1 VEGFLKGI
9 FVSGAHRS
17 RRLALQGLCCID
29 AQGTGAWSLVE
40 DFIRDSREGTMIVDG
55 AMKMLRA
62 AFDDRTASDGLLSRH
77 ARRWE
82 LPRLAMVDRNILRLA
97 VYELRLRQTPPK
109 VVISEALRL
118 AREFSTAESPRFVNG
133 VLDAVAKE
141 LFTQYSQAPTIDET
155 AAQDAEPAESEEE

>member
-1 VEGFLKGI
+1 M
-9 FVSGAHRS
+9 
-17 RRLALQGLCCID
+17 
-29 AQGTGAWSLVE
+29 E
-40 DFIRDSREGTMIVDG
+40 DFIRDSREGSMVVDG
-55 AMKMLRA
+55 AMKTLRA
-62 AFDDRTASDGLLSRH
+62 AFDDRAESDALLCRH

-97 VYELRLRQTPPK
+97 VYELRRGEAPPK

-141 LFTQYSQAPTIDET
+141 LFSHRPPAPTRDEDVDDDPT
-155 AAQDAEPAESEEE
+155 KTPEG

>member
-1 VEGFLKGI
+1 M
-9 FVSGAHRS
+9 
-17 RRLALQGLCCID
+17 
-29 AQGTGAWSLVE
+29 E

-55 AMKMLRA
+55 AMTLLRA
-62 AFDDRTASDGLLSRH
+62 AFDDRTASDELLARH

-97 VYELRLRQTPPK
+97 VHELRLHQTPPK

-141 LFTQYSQAPTIDET
+141 LHGQAPTPEEIAEQTDEKT
-155 AAQDAEPAESEEE
+155 DDEPPEDEE